1 MFSIPHKETFH
12 LGIAIGTGSVN
23 AIFYETKG
31 NEKPKIHSI
40 VMRPHSIMP
49 QADFPALEEFVKRE
63 LGEIKK
69 SLHESIRGVP
79 LRTIHILLSSPWY
92 FSQTRIVTIQRE
104 KPFVIEHAFLKE
116 NLKEEKERFI
126 NAAQNQFSLTKERYA
141 VIEMAFMKIR
151 MNGYEVNN
159 FLHKTAK
166 EITLD
171 MYMSVSSQDFIS
183 HLRHF
188 LETHFSPRDIV
199 FHTTPF
205 LFFKTLKQAWPYGE
219 NELLFDIDKGML
231 AVDIGGEITDITVIR
246 KGIIEETFSF
256 GKGIHFIIRRL
267 ASAFGVSPADALSLF
282 HLWDRGEI
290 ESRKKEKID
299 AIIRN
304 AVDEWKTLLRNVL
317 RDASHG
323 LLLPSSLLLLGEGAS
338 FSGFAKAFADEQ
350 SKEYILENKTFD
362 VVALSPSFF
371 RSSCEGPGALFLGE
385 TQTAPLY
392 MLALPIEYNRLE

>member
-23 AIFYETKG
+23 AICYATKG
-31 NEKPKIHSI
+31 NEKPRIHSMI
-40 VMRPHSIMP
+40 MRPHSILP
-49 QADFPALEEFVKRE
+49 QADFRALEEFVTRE
-63 LGEIKK
+63 LGELKK
-69 SLHESIRGVP
+69 ALHESIRGVHIQ
-79 LRTIHILLSSPWY
+79 TIHVLLSSPWY

-116 NLKEEKERFI
+116 NLKEEKEKFI
-126 NAAQNQFSLTKERYA
+126 HAAQNQFSLTKERYA

-171 MYMSVSSQDFIS
+171 MYMSVSSRDFIS
-183 HLRHF
+183 HIQHF
-188 LETHFSPRDIV
+188 LETHFSPRDII
-199 FHTTPF
+199 FHTPPF
-205 LFFKTLKQAWPYGE
+205 LFFKTLKQAWPHEE
-219 NELLFDIDKGML
+219 NKPLFDIDEGLL
-231 AVDIGGEITDITVIR
+231 AVEVGSEITDITVIR

-267 ASAFGVSPADALSLF
+267 ASAFGMPPADALSLF
-282 HLWDRGEI
+282 HVWDRGEI

-299 AIIRN
+299 AIIGN
-304 AVDEWKTLLRNVL
+304 AVDEWKILLHNVL
-317 RDASHG
+317 RDASRG
-323 LLLPSSLLLLGEGAS
+323 LLLPSSLLFLGEGAS

-350 SKEYILENKTFD
+350 CKEYILENKTFD
-362 VVALSPSFF
+362 VVTLSPSFF
-371 RSSCEGPGALFLGE
+371 RSSYEGPGALFRGE
-385 TQTAPLY
+385 TQTPPLY